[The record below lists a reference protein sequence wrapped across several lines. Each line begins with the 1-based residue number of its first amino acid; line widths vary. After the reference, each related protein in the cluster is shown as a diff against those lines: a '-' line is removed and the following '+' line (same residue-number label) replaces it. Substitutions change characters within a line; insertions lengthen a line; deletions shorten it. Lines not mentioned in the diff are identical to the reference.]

1 MSELRTNKILP
12 RDGLPSGSFGGGIV
26 QVRFAALDSS
36 TTFSANTDDFL
47 SLNITPTSASNKILL
62 DLRVRCQ
69 GYYSTNE
76 DSWHFYVART
86 IGGGSKI
93 FVSGKGKLGAGTV
106 ANDLGRYAF
115 AVTTTSSGSKN
126 PGVEAYIPALPNTTR
141 SISEFDP
148 NLLAPWTDTHA
159 ASPIAINPGTVFSEP
174 FKVNTSA
181 L

>member
-93 FVSGKGKLGAGTV
+93 FVSGKGKLGAGDSDS
-106 ANDLGRYAF
+106 NNLGLYAF
-115 AVTTTSSGSKN
+115 AVTSSNDNGHN
-126 PGVEAYIPALPNTTR
+126 PGVSAYIPDL
-141 SISEFDP
+141 
-148 NLLAPWTDTHA
+148 
-159 ASPIAINPGTVFSEP
+159 PGTTSQITYSVGVVAWGGP
-174 FKVNTSA
+174 NGTIKVNQRDHEHDGIQLVAYELSG
-181 L
+181 

>member
-26 QVRFAALDSS
+26 QVRFAALDSN
-36 TTFSANTDDFL
+36 TTFSNNTQDIL
-47 SLNITPTSASNKILL
+47 TLNITPTSASNKILL

-69 GYYSTNE
+69 TFHSSS
-76 DSWHFYVART
+76 DQSWHWGVSRS

-93 FVSGKGKLGAGTV
+93 WVSGKGKLGAGTV

-126 PGVEAYIPALPNTTR
+126 PGVAAYIPDLPNTT
-141 SISEFDP
+141 
-148 NLLAPWTDTHA
+148 
-159 ASPIAINPGTVFSEP
+159 SPITYTVGVVAWGGATGTLR
-174 FKVNTSA
+174 VNNRDHEHDGVQLVAYELSA
-181 L
+181 

>member
-1 MSELRTNKILP
+1 MSELRTNKIFP

-36 TTFSANTDDFL
+36 TTFSGNTDDFL

-115 AVTTTSSGSKN
+115 ATTTTSSGGKN
-126 PGVEAYIPALPNTTR
+126 SGVAAYIPDL
-141 SISEFDP
+141 
-148 NLLAPWTDTHA
+148 
-159 ASPIAINPGTVFSEP
+159 PGTTSQITYTVGVVAWGGATGTLR
-174 FKVNTSA
+174 VNNRDHEHDGVQLVAYELSA
-181 L
+181 

>member
-26 QVRFAALDSS
+26 QVRFAAHDSN
-36 TTFSANTDDFL
+36 TTFTGTTNDIL

-69 GYYSTNE
+69 TFHSSS
-76 DSWHFYVART
+76 DQSWHWGVSRS

-93 FVSGKGKLGAGTV
+93 WVSGKGKLGAGTV

-126 PGVEAYIPALPNTTR
+126 PGVAAYIPDLPNTT
-141 SISEFDP
+141 STITYTVDLIAWGGP
-148 NLLAPWTDTHA
+148 N
-159 ASPIAINPGTVFSEP
+159 GTIR
-174 FKVNTSA
+174 VNNRDHEHDGIQLVAYELSA
-181 L
+181 

>member
-36 TTFSANTDDFL
+36 TTFSGNTDDFL

-115 AVTTTSSGSKN
+115 AVTSSQSQGHN
-126 PGVEAYIPALPNTTR
+126 PGVSAYIPDLPSTT
-141 SISEFDP
+141 SQITYTVDLIAWGGP
-148 NLLAPWTDTHA
+148 N
-159 ASPIAINPGTVFSEP
+159 GTIR
-174 FKVNTSA
+174 VNNRDHEHDGVQLVAYELSA
-181 L
+181 